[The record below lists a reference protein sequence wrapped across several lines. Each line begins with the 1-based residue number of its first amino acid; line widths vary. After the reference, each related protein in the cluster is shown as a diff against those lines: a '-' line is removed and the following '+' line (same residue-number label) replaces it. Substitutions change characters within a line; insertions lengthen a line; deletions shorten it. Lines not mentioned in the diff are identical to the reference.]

1 MSTKAR
7 KESPKSAN
15 KKILRSKIVGLFN
28 QNTAQALNY
37 KQISAQLGIT
47 DADQRKMISEVLEEL
62 LKNGQLVESD
72 RGKYKLKVRGGN
84 ITGTVHMTRTGAAYI
99 ITDEV
104 EEDVYINS
112 RNVNRALN
120 GDKVK
125 VYLYAHREGK
135 RLMGEIVEI
144 LEQRERTFVG
154 TIERSSGYYFMI
166 PDNRDMP
173 YDIFIHPRNLKG
185 AVEGQKVVARITDW
199 PASAKNPFGE
209 VVDIL
214 GVAGMHE
221 TETHAILA
229 EFELPYKFPE
239 SVLAQAESIEE
250 RIPDK
255 EIRSRRDFRETT
267 TFTIDPA
274 DAKDFDDAL
283 SIKKLENGNWEVGV
297 HIADVSYYVKPLSE
311 IDKEA
316 YARGTSVY
324 LVDRV
329 VPMLPERLSNEMCS
343 LKPDV
348 DRLCF
353 AAVFELNEQA
363 EILHQWFG
371 RTVIHSDRRF
381 SYEEAQ
387 KIIETGEGALSDEVL
402 ELHKLASILRENRF
416 KTGSFSFER
425 QEVKFYLD
433 ENGKPT
439 GVYFKEAKESNWL
452 IEEFM
457 LLANKKVA
465 ERIGK
470 VKQGQ
475 HAKTF
480 VYRIHDK
487 PNTDKLLTFSN
498 FIRQFGYSI
507 KTASHKSIANS
518 MNLLMTEVQG
528 KNEQYVIESLAI
540 RTMAKAK
547 YSTQNIGHYGL
558 SFEHYTHFTSPIRRY
573 PDLMVHRLLDKYL
586 NNAPSEDQKRI
597 EGMCVQSSQM
607 EERAVQAE
615 RASVKYKQVEFLQD
629 KIGQKFEGIISG
641 ISEWGFYVELTEN
654 HCEGMI
660 PMRDMDDDFYE
671 YDEKNYCLVG
681 VHTHRRFIIGQK
693 VMIEIAKTNLAKRQM
708 DFKLVETAEKD
719 ALPQK
724 SMGPGFKSPSRRKS
738 PGTRRR

>member
-1 MSTKAR
+1 MSRRTQ

-15 KKILRSKIVGLFN
+15 KKILRSKILGLFN

-37 KQISAQLGIT
+37 KQISAKLGLA
-47 DADQRKMISEVLEEL
+47 DMDQRKLISDVLEEL
-62 LKNGQLVESD
+62 LRNDQLIEIE
-72 RGKYKLKVRGGN
+72 RGKYKLKVRGGH
-84 ITGTVHMTRTGAAYI
+84 ITGTVQMTRSGAAYI

-104 EEDVYINS
+104 KEDVYINN

-125 VYLYAHREGK
+125 VYLYAKREGQ

-166 PDNRDMP
+166 PDNKDMP

-185 AVEGQKVVARITDW
+185 AEEGQKVVARITDW
-199 PASAKNPFGE
+199 PPSAKNPFGE
-209 VVDIL
+209 VVDVL
-214 GVAGMHE
+214 GAAGLHE

-239 SVLAQAESIEE
+239 NVLRQAEQVPGDITQQ
-250 RIPDK
+250 
-255 EIRSRRDFRETT
+255 EIKSRRDFREIN
-267 TFTIDPA
+267 TFTIDPG

-283 SIKKLENGNWEVGV
+283 SMSKLDNGNWEIGV
-297 HIADVSYYVKPLSE
+297 HIADVSHYVKPFSE

-329 VPMLPERLSNEMCS
+329 VPMLPERLSNDLCS
-343 LKPDV
+343 LKPHQ

-353 AAVFELNEQA
+353 SAVFEMNEQA
-363 EILHQWFG
+363 EVVNQWFG
-371 RTVIHSDRRF
+371 RTIIHSDRRF

-387 KIIETGEGALSDEVL
+387 QIIETGEGDLSTEIL
-402 ELHKLASILRENRF
+402 QFHKLASILRGNRF
-416 KTGSFSFER
+416 KRGSFSFER
-425 QEVKFYLD
+425 VEVKFYLD
-433 ENGKPT
+433 DKGKPT

-465 ERIGK
+465 ERMGK

-487 PNTDKLLTFSN
+487 PNAEKLLNFSN
-498 FIRQFGYSI
+498 FIHQFGYSI
-507 KTASHKSIANS
+507 KTASHKAIAES
-518 MNLLMTEVQG
+518 MNRLLTDIQG
-528 KNEQYVIESLAI
+528 KNEQYIIESLAI

-573 PDLMVHRLLDKYL
+573 PDLMVHRLLDMYL
-586 NNAPSEDQKRI
+586 HNEPSENQQKV
-597 EGMCVQSSQM
+597 EGMCIQSSMM
-607 EERAVQAE
+607 EERAVNAE
-615 RASVKYKQVEFLQD
+615 RASIKYKQVEFLQD
-629 KIGQKFEGIISG
+629 KVGQKFEGIISG
-641 ISEWGFYVELTEN
+641 ISEWGFFVELTEN
-654 HCEGMI
+654 HCEGMV

-681 VHTHRRFIIGQK
+681 AHTRRRFVIGQK
-693 VMIEIAKTNLAKRQM
+693 VTIEIARTNLAKRQM
-708 DFKLVETAEKD
+708 DFKLV
-719 ALPQK
+719 
-724 SMGPGFKSPSRRKS
+724 
-738 PGTRRR
+738 

>member
-1 MSTKAR
+1 MSR
-7 KESPKSAN
+7 RSQKESPKSAN
-15 KKILRSKIVGLFN
+15 KKILRSKILGIFN

-37 KQISAQLGIT
+37 KQISAKLGLA
-47 DADQRKMISEVLEEL
+47 DMDQRKLISDVLEEL
-62 LKNGQLVESD
+62 VRNDQLIEVE
-72 RGKYKLKVRGGN
+72 RGKYKLKVRGGH
-84 ITGTVHMTRTGAAYI
+84 ITGTVQMTRSGAAYI

-104 EEDVYINS
+104 KEDVYINN

-125 VYLYAHREGK
+125 VYLYAKREGQ

-166 PDNRDMP
+166 PDNKDMP

-185 AVEGQKVVARITDW
+185 AEEGQKVVARITDW
-199 PASAKNPFGE
+199 PPSAKNPFGE
-209 VVDIL
+209 VVDVL
-214 GVAGMHE
+214 GVAGLHE

-239 SVLAQAESIEE
+239 NVLRQAEQVPGDIT
-250 RIPDK
+250 DQ
-255 EIRSRRDFRETT
+255 EIKSRRDFREIK
-267 TFTIDPA
+267 TFTIDPG

-283 SIKKLENGNWEVGV
+283 SMSKLDNGNWEIGV
-297 HIADVSYYVKPLSE
+297 HIADVSYYVKPFSE

-329 VPMLPERLSNEMCS
+329 VPMLPERLSNDLCS
-343 LKPDV
+343 LKPNK

-353 AAVFELNEQA
+353 SAVFEMTEQA
-363 EILHQWFG
+363 QVVNQWFG

-387 KIIETGEGALSDEVL
+387 QIIETGEGDLSTEIL
-402 ELHKLASILRENRF
+402 QFHKLAAILRGDRF
-416 KTGSFSFER
+416 KRGSFSFER
-425 QEVKFYLD
+425 VEVKFYID
-433 ENGKPT
+433 DKGKPT
-439 GVYFKEAKESNWL
+439 GVYFKEARESNWL

-487 PNTDKLLTFSN
+487 PNAEKLLNFSN
-498 FIRQFGYSI
+498 FIHQFGYSI
-507 KTASHKSIANS
+507 KTASHKAIAES
-518 MNLLMTEVQG
+518 MNRLLTDIQG
-528 KNEQYVIESLAI
+528 KNEQYIIESLAI

-573 PDLMVHRLLDKYL
+573 PDLMVHRLLDMYL
-586 NNAPSEDQKRI
+586 HNEPSENQQKV
-597 EGMCVQSSQM
+597 EGMCIQSSMM

-629 KIGQKFEGIISG
+629 KLGQKFEGIISG

-654 HCEGMI
+654 HCEGMV

-681 VHTHRRFIIGQK
+681 AHTRRRFVIGQK
-693 VMIEIAKTNLAKRQM
+693 VTIEIARTNLAKRQM
-708 DFKLVETAEKD
+708 DFKLI
-719 ALPQK
+719 
-724 SMGPGFKSPSRRKS
+724 
-738 PGTRRR
+738 

>member
-1 MSTKAR
+1 MARRTR
-7 KESPKSAN
+7 KESSGSAS
-15 KKILRSKIVGLFN
+15 KKILRSKILGIFN

-37 KQISAQLGIT
+37 KQIGSKLGV
-47 DADQRKMISEVLEEL
+47 AEHDQRKLISGVLEEL
-62 LKNGQLVESD
+62 VQSGQLVEFE
-72 RGKYKLKVRGGN
+72 RGKYKLKVRGGH
-84 ITGTVHMTRTGAAYI
+84 IIGTVQMTRSGAAYI

-104 EEDVYINS
+104 KEDVYINN

-125 VYLYAHREGK
+125 VYLYAHREGQ

-154 TIERSSGYYFMI
+154 TIERSSGYYFLI

-185 AVEGQKVVARITDW
+185 AEEGQKVVARITDW
-199 PASAKNPFGE
+199 PPSAKNPFGE
-209 VVDIL
+209 VVDVL
-214 GVAGMHE
+214 GKAGLHE

-239 SVLAQAESIEE
+239 KVLIQADEVPGDIT
-250 RIPDK
+250 DT
-255 EIRSRRDFRETT
+255 EIKSRRDFREVT

-283 SIKKLENGNWEVGV
+283 SISRLPGGNWEIGV
-297 HIADVSYYVKPLSE
+297 HIADVSHYVKPFSE

-316 YARGTSVY
+316 FARGTSVY

-329 VPMLPERLSNEMCS
+329 VPMLPERLSNDLCS
-343 LKPDV
+343 LKPHQ
-348 DRLCF
+348 DRLCY
-353 AAVFELNEQA
+353 AAVFEMNDKA
-363 EILHQWFG
+363 EVLTQWFG
-371 RTVIHSDRRF
+371 RTIIHSDHRF

-387 KIIETGEGALSDEVL
+387 QIIETGEGELSGEML
-402 ELHKLASILRENRF
+402 QFHKLATILRANRF
-416 KTGSFSFER
+416 KQGSFSFER
-425 QEVKFYLD
+425 AEVKFYID

-475 HAKTF
+475 HARTF
-480 VYRIHDK
+480 VYRIHDR
-487 PNTDKLLTFSN
+487 PNAEKLISFSN
-498 FIRQFGYSI
+498 FVHQFGYSV
-507 KTASHKSIANS
+507 KTASHKSIAES
-518 MNLLMTEVQG
+518 MNRMLTDIRG
-528 KNEQYVIESLAI
+528 KNEQYIIESLAI

-547 YSTQNIGHYGL
+547 YSSQNIGHYGL

-586 NNAPSEDQKRI
+586 QNEPSENQQKI

-607 EERAVQAE
+607 EERAVNAE

-629 KIGQKFEGIISG
+629 KVGQRFEGIISG

-660 PMRDMDDDFYE
+660 PLRDMDDDFYE

-681 VHTHRRFIIGQK
+681 LHTRKRFVIGQK
-693 VMIEIAKTNLAKRQM
+693 VTIEIARTNLAKRQM
-708 DFKLVETAEKD
+708 DFKLV
-719 ALPQK
+719 
-724 SMGPGFKSPSRRKS
+724 
-738 PGTRRR
+738 

>member
-1 MSTKAR
+1 MQRRSK

-15 KKILRSKIVGLFN
+15 KKILRSKILDVFN
-28 QNTAQALNY
+28 KNTAQPLNY
-37 KQISAQLGIT
+37 KQVSAKLGLS
-47 DADQRKMISEVLEEL
+47 DAEQKKLISEVLDEL
-62 LKNGQLVESD
+62 LRSGQLNEVE
-72 RGKYKLKVRGGN
+72 RGKYRLKVRGGH
-84 ITGTVHMTRTGAAYI
+84 IIGTVQMTRSGAAYI

-104 EEDVYINS
+104 KEDVYINN

-125 VYLYAHREGK
+125 VYLYARREGQ
-135 RLMGEIVEI
+135 RLVGEIVEI

-185 AVEGQKVVARITDW
+185 AEEGQKVVARITEW
-199 PASAKNPFGE
+199 PPTAKNPFGE
-209 VVDIL
+209 VIDVL
-214 GVAGMHE
+214 GAAGLHE

-239 SVLAQAESIEE
+239 SVLHQAEMVPGEITA
-250 RIPDK
+250 K
-255 EIRSRRDFRETT
+255 EIQSRRDFRETT
-267 TFTIDPA
+267 TFTIDPG

-283 SIKKLENGNWEVGV
+283 SISKLENGNWEIGV
-297 HIADVSYYVKPLSE
+297 HIADVSHYVQPFSE

-316 YARGTSVY
+316 FSRGTSVY

-329 VPMLPERLSNEMCS
+329 VPMLPERLSNDLCS
-343 LKPDV
+343 LKPNV

-353 AAVFELNEQA
+353 SAVFEMNEQA
-363 EILHQWFG
+363 EVLSQWFG
-371 RTVIHSDRRF
+371 RTVIHSDQRF

-387 KIIETGEGALSDEVL
+387 QIIETGDGVLAAEVL
-402 ELHKLASILRENRF
+402 QFHKLATVLRQLRF
-416 KTGSFSFER
+416 KRGSFSFER
-425 QEVKFYLD
+425 VEVKFYID
-433 ENGKPT
+433 EKGKPT

-452 IEEFM
+452 VEEFM
-457 LLANKKVA
+457 LLANQKVA

-480 VYRIHDK
+480 VYRIHDR
-487 PNTDKLLTFSN
+487 PNAEKLLSFSN
-498 FIRQFGYSI
+498 FIRQFGLSI
-507 KTASHKSIANS
+507 KTASHKVIADS
-518 MNLLMTEVQG
+518 MNRLLTDIRG
-528 KNEQYVIESLAI
+528 KNEQYIIESLAI

-547 YSTQNIGHYGL
+547 YSTNNIGHYGL
-558 SFEHYTHFTSPIRRY
+558 SFDHYTHFTSPIRRY

-586 NNAPSEDQKRI
+586 HNDPSENQQKV
-597 EGMCVQSSQM
+597 EGMCIQSSMM
-607 EERAVQAE
+607 EDRAVSAE

-629 KIGQKFEGIISG
+629 KVGQKFEGIISG

-660 PMRDMDDDFYE
+660 PMRDLDDDFYE

-681 VHTHRRFIIGQK
+681 VQTRRRFVIGQK
-693 VMIEIAKTNLAKRQM
+693 VTIEIARTNLAKRQM
-708 DFKLVETAEKD
+708 DFKLV
-719 ALPQK
+719 
-724 SMGPGFKSPSRRKS
+724 
-738 PGTRRR
+738 

>member
-1 MSTKAR
+1 MSRRAR

-15 KKILRSKIVGLFN
+15 KKILRSKILGLFN
-28 QNTAQALNY
+28 QNTSQALNY
-37 KQISAQLGIT
+37 KQISAKLGLT
-47 DADQRKMISEVLEEL
+47 DADQRKQILDVMEEL
-62 LKNGQLVESD
+62 LRNDQLIEPE
-72 RGKYKLKVRGGN
+72 RGKYKLKVRSGH
-84 ITGTVHMTRTGAAYI
+84 ITGIVQMTRSGAAYI
-99 ITDEV
+99 ITDDV
-104 EEDVYINS
+104 DEDVYINN

-125 VYLYAHREGK
+125 VYLYARREGQ

-166 PDNRDMP
+166 PDNKDMP

-185 AVEGQKVVARITDW
+185 AEEGQKVVARITDW
-199 PASAKNPFGE
+199 PQSAKNPFGE
-209 VVDIL
+209 VIDVL
-214 GVAGMHE
+214 GIAGAHE

-229 EFELPYKFPE
+229 EFELPYKFPD
-239 SVLAQAESIEE
+239 SVLHQAELVPGAITDQEIE
-250 RIPDK
+250 
-255 EIRSRRDFRETT
+255 SRRDFRGVT
-267 TFTIDPA
+267 TFTIDPG

-283 SIKKLENGNWEVGV
+283 SLNKLSNGNWEIGV
-297 HIADVSYYVKPLSE
+297 HIADVSHYVKPFSE

-316 YARGTSVY
+316 FARGTSVY

-329 VPMLPERLSNEMCS
+329 VPMLPERLSNDLCS
-343 LKPDV
+343 LKPDT
-348 DRLCF
+348 DRLTF
-353 AAVFELNEQA
+353 SAVFEMNEQA
-363 EILHQWFG
+363 EVVSQWFG
-371 RTVIHSDRRF
+371 RTVIHSNRRF

-387 KIIETGEGALSDEVL
+387 QIIETGEGDLSAEIL
-402 ELHKLASILRENRF
+402 QFHKLASILRTNRF
-416 KTGSFSFER
+416 KQGSFSFER
-425 QEVKFYLD
+425 VEVKFYIN
-433 ENGKPT
+433 EIGKPT

-480 VYRIHDK
+480 VYRIHDR
-487 PNTDKLLTFSN
+487 PNAEKLVNFAN
-498 FIRQFGYSI
+498 FIHQFGYSV
-507 KTASHKSIANS
+507 KTASHKAIADS
-518 MNLLMTEVQG
+518 MNRLLTDIRG
-528 KNEQYVIESLAI
+528 KNEQYIIESLAI

-547 YSTQNIGHYGL
+547 YSTKNIGHYGL

-573 PDLMVHRLLDKYL
+573 PDLMVHRLLDMYL
-586 NNAPSEDQKRI
+586 RNEPSENQQRV
-597 EGMCVQSSQM
+597 EGMCIQSSSM
-607 EERAVQAE
+607 EERAVNAE

-629 KIGQKFEGIISG
+629 KVGQKFEGIISG

-660 PMRDMDDDFYE
+660 PMRDLSDDFYE

-681 VHTHRRFIIGQK
+681 VQTRRRFIIGQK
-693 VMIEIAKTNLAKRQM
+693 VTIEIARTNLSKRQM
-708 DFKLVETAEKD
+708 DFKLV
-719 ALPQK
+719 
-724 SMGPGFKSPSRRKS
+724 
-738 PGTRRR
+738 

>member
-1 MSTKAR
+1 MQRRSK
-7 KESPKSAN
+7 KESPQSAN
-15 KKILRSKIVGLFN
+15 KKILRSKILGIFN

-37 KQISAQLGIT
+37 KQISAKLGLS
-47 DADQRKMISEVLEEL
+47 DPDQKKLISDVLEEL
-62 LKNGQLVESD
+62 LRNGQLIEIE
-72 RGKYKLKVRGGN
+72 RGKYKLKVRGGH
-84 ITGTVHMTRTGAAYI
+84 ITGTVQMTRSGAAYI

-104 EEDVYINS
+104 KEDVYINN

-125 VYLYAHREGK
+125 VYLYARREGQ

-154 TIERSSGYYFMI
+154 TIERSSGYYFLI

-185 AVEGQKVVARITDW
+185 AIEGQKVVARITDW
-199 PASAKNPFGE
+199 PPSAKNPFGE
-209 VVDIL
+209 VVDVL
-214 GVAGMHE
+214 GVAGLHE

-239 SVLAQAESIEE
+239 NVLRQAETV
-250 RIPDK
+250 PG
-255 EIRSRRDFRETT
+255 EITAQEIKSRRDFRQTT
-267 TFTIDPA
+267 TFTIDPG

-283 SIKKLENGNWEVGV
+283 SISKLDNGNWEIGV
-297 HIADVSYYVKPLSE
+297 HIADVSHYVKPFSE

-329 VPMLPERLSNEMCS
+329 VPMLPERLSNDLCS
-343 LKPDV
+343 LKPHL

-353 AAVFELNEQA
+353 SAVFEMTGQA
-363 EILHQWFG
+363 EVVNQWFG

-387 KIIETGEGALSDEVL
+387 QIIETGEGDLSAEIL
-402 ELHKLASILRENRF
+402 QFHKLASILRGERF
-416 KTGSFSFER
+416 KRGSFSFER
-425 QEVKFYLD
+425 VEVKFYID
-433 ENGKPT
+433 EKGKPT
-439 GVYFKEAKESNWL
+439 GVYFKEAKDSNWL

-475 HAKTF
+475 RAKTF
-480 VYRIHDK
+480 VYRIHDR
-487 PNTDKLLTFSN
+487 PNAEKLINFSN
-498 FIRQFGYSI
+498 FIRQFGYSV
-507 KTASHKSIANS
+507 KTASHKSIADS
-518 MNLLMTEVQG
+518 MNKLLTDIQG
-528 KNEQYVIESLAI
+528 KNEQYIIESLAI

-573 PDLMVHRLLDKYL
+573 PDLMVHRLLDMYL
-586 NNAPSEDQKRI
+586 HNDPSENQQKI
-597 EGMCVQSSQM
+597 EGMCIQSSMM
-607 EERAVQAE
+607 EDRAVSAE

-654 HCEGMI
+654 HCEGMV

-681 VHTHRRFIIGQK
+681 AQTRRRFVIGQK
-693 VMIEIAKTNLAKRQM
+693 VNIEIARTNLAKRQM
-708 DFKLVETAEKD
+708 DFRLV
-719 ALPQK
+719 
-724 SMGPGFKSPSRRKS
+724 
-738 PGTRRR
+738 

>member
-1 MSTKAR
+1 
-7 KESPKSAN
+7 
-15 KKILRSKIVGLFN
+15 
-28 QNTAQALNY
+28 
-37 KQISAQLGIT
+37 
-47 DADQRKMISEVLEEL
+47 
-62 LKNGQLVESD
+62 
-72 RGKYKLKVRGGN
+72 
-84 ITGTVHMTRTGAAYI
+84 MTRSGAAYI

-104 EEDVYINS
+104 KEDVYINN

-125 VYLYAHREGK
+125 VYLYARREGQ
-135 RLMGEIVEI
+135 RLVGEIVEI

-185 AVEGQKVVARITDW
+185 AEEGQKVVARITEW
-199 PASAKNPFGE
+199 PPTAKNPFGE
-209 VVDIL
+209 VIDVL
-214 GVAGMHE
+214 GAAGLHE

-239 SVLAQAESIEE
+239 SVLHQAELVPGEITA
-250 RIPDK
+250 K
-255 EIRSRRDFRETT
+255 EIQSRRDFRETT
-267 TFTIDPA
+267 TFTIDPG

-283 SIKKLENGNWEVGV
+283 SISKLENGNWEIGV
-297 HIADVSYYVKPLSE
+297 HIADVSHYVQPFSE

-316 YARGTSVY
+316 FSRGTSVY

-329 VPMLPERLSNEMCS
+329 VPMLPERLSNDLCS
-343 LKPDV
+343 LKPNV

-353 AAVFELNEQA
+353 SAVFEMNEQA
-363 EILHQWFG
+363 EVLSQWFG
-371 RTVIHSDRRF
+371 RTVIHSDQRF

-387 KIIETGEGALSDEVL
+387 QIIETGDGVLAAEVL
-402 ELHKLASILRENRF
+402 QFHKLATVLRQLRF
-416 KTGSFSFER
+416 KRGSFSFER
-425 QEVKFYLD
+425 VEVKFYID
-433 ENGKPT
+433 EKGKPT

-452 IEEFM
+452 VEEFM
-457 LLANKKVA
+457 LLANQKVA

-480 VYRIHDK
+480 VYRIHDR
-487 PNTDKLLTFSN
+487 PNAEKLLSFSN
-498 FIRQFGYSI
+498 FIRQFGLSI
-507 KTASHKSIANS
+507 KTASHKVIADS
-518 MNLLMTEVQG
+518 MNRLLTDIRG
-528 KNEQYVIESLAI
+528 KNEQYIIESLAI

-547 YSTQNIGHYGL
+547 YSTNNIGHYGL
-558 SFEHYTHFTSPIRRY
+558 SFDHYTHFTSPIRRY

-586 NNAPSEDQKRI
+586 HNDPSENQQKV
-597 EGMCVQSSQM
+597 EGMCIQSSMM
-607 EERAVQAE
+607 EDRAVSAE

-629 KIGQKFEGIISG
+629 KVGQKFEGIISG

-660 PMRDMDDDFYE
+660 PMRDLDDDFYE

-681 VHTHRRFIIGQK
+681 VQTRRRFVIGQK
-693 VMIEIAKTNLAKRQM
+693 VTIEIARTNLAKRQM
-708 DFKLVETAEKD
+708 DFKLV
-719 ALPQK
+719 
-724 SMGPGFKSPSRRKS
+724 
-738 PGTRRR
+738 

>member
-1 MSTKAR
+1 MTGRTR

-15 KKILRSKIVGLFN
+15 KKILRSKILGIFN

-37 KQISAQLGIT
+37 KQISAKLGLT
-47 DADQRKMISEVLEEL
+47 DTDQRKLISDVLDEL
-62 LKNGQLVESD
+62 LRSGQLIEFE
-72 RGKYKLKVRGGN
+72 RGKYKLKVRGGH
-84 ITGTVHMTRTGAAYI
+84 ITGTVQMTRSGAAYI

-104 EEDVYINS
+104 KEEVYINN

-125 VYLYAHREGK
+125 VYLYAHREGQ

-154 TIERSSGYYFMI
+154 TIERSSGYYFLI

-185 AVEGQKVVARITDW
+185 AEEGQKVVARITDW
-199 PASAKNPFGE
+199 PPSAKNPFGE
-209 VVDIL
+209 VVDVL
-214 GVAGMHE
+214 GAAGLHE

-239 SVLAQAESIEE
+239 NVLRQADLV
-250 RIPDK
+250 PG
-255 EIRSRRDFRETT
+255 EITDQEIKSRRDFREIA
-267 TFTIDPA
+267 TFTIDPG

-283 SIKKLENGNWEVGV
+283 SLNKLANGNWEIGV
-297 HIADVSYYVKPLSE
+297 HIADVSYYVKPFSE

-316 YARGTSVY
+316 FARGTSVY

-329 VPMLPERLSNEMCS
+329 VPMLPERLSNDLCS
-343 LKPDV
+343 LKPHK

-353 AAVFELNEQA
+353 SAVFEMNEQA
-363 EILHQWFG
+363 EIVNQWFG

-387 KIIETGEGALSDEVL
+387 QIIETGEGDLSAEIL
-402 ELHKLASILRENRF
+402 QFHKLASIMRAKRF
-416 KTGSFSFER
+416 KQGSFSFER
-425 QEVKFYLD
+425 VEVKFYID
-433 ENGKPT
+433 DKGKPT

-465 ERIGK
+465 EKIGK

-475 HAKTF
+475 RAKTF
-480 VYRIHDK
+480 VYRIHDR
-487 PNTDKLLTFSN
+487 PNAEKLINFSN
-498 FIRQFGYSI
+498 FVHQFGYSV
-507 KTASHKSIANS
+507 KTASHKTIADS
-518 MNLLMTEVQG
+518 MNRLLTDIRG
-528 KNEQYVIESLAI
+528 KNEEYIIESLAI

-573 PDLMVHRLLDKYL
+573 PDLMVHRLLDMYL
-586 NNAPSEDQKRI
+586 HNEPSENQQKV
-597 EGMCVQSSQM
+597 EGMCIQSSQM
-607 EERAVQAE
+607 EERAVNAE

-629 KIGQKFEGIISG
+629 KVGQKFEGIISG
-641 ISEWGFYVELTEN
+641 ISEWGFFVELTEN

-681 VHTHRRFIIGQK
+681 VHTRRRFTIGQK
-693 VMIEIAKTNLAKRQM
+693 VTIEIARTNLAKRQM
-708 DFKLVETAEKD
+708 DFKLI
-719 ALPQK
+719 
-724 SMGPGFKSPSRRKS
+724 
-738 PGTRRR
+738 

>member
-1 MSTKAR
+1 MVRRTQ
-7 KESPKSAN
+7 KENPKSAT
-15 KKILRSKIVGLFN
+15 KKILRSKILGLFN
-28 QNTAQALNY
+28 QNTAQVLNY
-37 KQISAQLGIT
+37 KQISAKLGLT
-47 DADQRKMISEVLEEL
+47 DSDQRKLISDVLEEL
-62 LKNGQLVESD
+62 LRSGQLIEVE
-72 RGKYKLKVRGGN
+72 RGKFKLKVHGGH
-84 ITGTVHMTRTGAAYI
+84 IIGTVQMTRSGAAYI

-104 EEDVYINS
+104 KEDVYINN

-125 VYLYAHREGK
+125 VYLYARREGQ

-154 TIERSSGYYFMI
+154 TIERSSGYYFLI

-185 AVEGQKVVARITDW
+185 AEEGQKVVARITDW
-199 PASAKNPFGE
+199 PPSAKNPFGE
-209 VVDIL
+209 VVDVL
-214 GVAGMHE
+214 GAAGLHE

-239 SVLAQAESIEE
+239 NVLRQAELVQG
-250 RIPDK
+250 
-255 EIRSRRDFRETT
+255 EITDQDIKSRRDFREIT
-267 TFTIDPA
+267 TFTIDPG

-283 SIKKLENGNWEVGV
+283 SLNKLASGNWEIGV
-297 HIADVSYYVKPLSE
+297 HIADVSHYVKPFSE

-316 YARGTSVY
+316 FARGTSVY

-329 VPMLPERLSNEMCS
+329 VPMLPEHLSNDLCS
-343 LKPDV
+343 LKPHQ

-353 AAVFELNEQA
+353 SAVFEMDEQA
-363 EILHQWFG
+363 EVVNQWFG

-387 KIIETGEGALSDEVL
+387 QIIETGEGDLSTEIL
-402 ELHKLASILRENRF
+402 QFHKLASILRVNRF
-416 KTGSFSFER
+416 KRGSFSFER
-425 QEVKFYLD
+425 VEVKFYID
-433 ENGKPT
+433 DKGKPT
-439 GVYFKEAKESNWL
+439 GVYFQEAKDSNWL

-475 HAKTF
+475 RAKTF
-480 VYRIHDK
+480 VYRIHDR
-487 PNTDKLLTFSN
+487 PNAEKLHNFSN
-498 FIRQFGYSI
+498 FIHQFGYSI
-507 KTASHKSIANS
+507 KTASHKAIADS
-518 MNLLMTEVQG
+518 MNQLLADIQG
-528 KNEQYVIESLAI
+528 KNEQYIIESLAI

-573 PDLMVHRLLDKYL
+573 PDLMVHRLLDMYL
-586 NNAPSEDQKRI
+586 HNEPSENQQKV
-597 EGMCVQSSQM
+597 EGMCIQSSMM
-607 EERAVQAE
+607 EDRAVNAE

-629 KIGQKFEGIISG
+629 KVGQKLEGIISG
-641 ISEWGFYVELTEN
+641 ISEWGFFVELTEN
-654 HCEGMI
+654 HCEGMV

-681 VHTHRRFIIGQK
+681 AHTRRRFVIGQK
-693 VMIEIAKTNLAKRQM
+693 VTIEIARTNLAKRQM
-708 DFKLVETAEKD
+708 DFKLI
-719 ALPQK
+719 
-724 SMGPGFKSPSRRKS
+724 
-738 PGTRRR
+738 

>member
-1 MSTKAR
+1 MGRRTQ
-7 KESPKSAN
+7 KESPKSAA
-15 KKILRSKIVGLFN
+15 KKILRSKILGLFN

-37 KQISAQLGIT
+37 KQISAKLGLT
-47 DADQRKMISEVLEEL
+47 DQGQRKLISDVLEEL
-62 LKNGQLVESD
+62 LRSGQLVEFE
-72 RGKYKLKVRGGN
+72 RGKYKLKVRGGH
-84 ITGTVHMTRTGAAYI
+84 IIGTVQMTRSGAAYI

-104 EEDVYINS
+104 KEDVYINN

-120 GDKVK
+120 GDTVK
-125 VYLYAHREGK
+125 VYLYAKREGQ

-166 PDNRDMP
+166 PDNKDMP
-173 YDIFIHPRNLKG
+173 YDIFIHPRDLKG
-185 AVEGQKVVARITDW
+185 AEEGQKVVARITEW
-199 PASAKNPFGE
+199 PPTAKNPFGE
-209 VVDIL
+209 VIDVL
-214 GVAGMHE
+214 GIAGQHE

-239 SVLAQAESIEE
+239 SVLQQAEQVPGKITEQ
-250 RIPDK
+250 
-255 EIRSRRDFRETT
+255 EIKSRRDFRGVT
-267 TFTIDPA
+267 TFTIDPG

-283 SIKKLENGNWEVGV
+283 SLSKLENGNWEIGV
-297 HIADVSYYVKPLSE
+297 HIADVSHYVRPFSE

-316 YARGTSVY
+316 YSRGTSVY

-329 VPMLPERLSNEMCS
+329 VPMLPERLSNDLCS
-343 LKPDV
+343 LKPNQ

-353 AAVFELNEQA
+353 SAVFEMNEKA
-363 EILHQWFG
+363 EVLSQWFG
-371 RTVIHSDRRF
+371 RTIIHSDQRF

-387 KIIETGEGALSDEVL
+387 QIIETGEGVLSL
-402 ELHKLASILRENRF
+402 EILQFHKLATILRNERF
-416 KTGSFSFER
+416 KKGSFSFER
-425 QEVKFYLD
+425 VEVKFYID

-439 GVYFKEAKESNWL
+439 GVYFKEARESNWL

-475 HAKTF
+475 KPKTF
-480 VYRIHDK
+480 VYRIHDR
-487 PNTDKLLTFSN
+487 PNAEKLINFSN
-498 FIRQFGYSI
+498 FIHQFGYSV
-507 KTASHKSIANS
+507 KTASHKAIADS
-518 MNLLMTEVQG
+518 MNRLLTEIRG
-528 KNEQYVIESLAI
+528 KNEQYIIESLAI

-547 YSTQNIGHYGL
+547 YSTNNIGHYGL

-573 PDLMVHRLLDKYL
+573 PDLMVHRLLQRYL
-586 NNAPSEDQKRI
+586 NNEPSEDQKKV
-597 EGMCVQSSQM
+597 EGMCVQSSSM
-607 EERAVQAE
+607 EERAVMAE

-641 ISEWGFYVELTEN
+641 ITEWGFYVELTEN

-671 YDEKNYCLVG
+671 YDEKNYCLTG

-693 VMIEIAKTNLAKRQM
+693 VTVEIAKTNLAKRQM
-708 DFKLVETAEKD
+708 DFKLV
-719 ALPQK
+719 
-724 SMGPGFKSPSRRKS
+724 
-738 PGTRRR
+738 

>member
-1 MSTKAR
+1 M
-7 KESPKSAN
+7 
-15 KKILRSKIVGLFN
+15 LGLFN

-37 KQISAQLGIT
+37 KQISAKLGLA
-47 DADQRKMISEVLEEL
+47 DMDQRKLISDVLEEL
-62 LKNGQLVESD
+62 VRNDQLIEIE
-72 RGKYKLKVRGGN
+72 RGKYKLKVRGGH
-84 ITGTVHMTRTGAAYI
+84 IIGTVQMTRSGAAYI

-104 EEDVYINS
+104 KEDVYINN

-125 VYLYAHREGK
+125 VYLYAKREGQ

-166 PDNRDMP
+166 PDNKDMP

-185 AVEGQKVVARITDW
+185 AEEGQKVVARITDW
-199 PASAKNPFGE
+199 PPSAKNPFGE
-209 VVDIL
+209 VVDVL
-214 GVAGMHE
+214 GVAGLHE

-239 SVLAQAESIEE
+239 NVLRQAEQVPGDITQQ
-250 RIPDK
+250 
-255 EIRSRRDFRETT
+255 EIKSRRDFREIN
-267 TFTIDPA
+267 TFTIDPG

-283 SIKKLENGNWEVGV
+283 SMSKLDNGNWEIGV
-297 HIADVSYYVKPLSE
+297 HIADVSHYVKPFSE

-329 VPMLPERLSNEMCS
+329 VPMLPERLSNDLCS
-343 LKPDV
+343 LKPHQ

-353 AAVFELNEQA
+353 SAVFEMNEQA
-363 EILHQWFG
+363 EVVNQWFG
-371 RTVIHSDRRF
+371 RTIIHSDRRF

-387 KIIETGEGALSDEVL
+387 QIIETGEGDLSTEIL
-402 ELHKLASILRENRF
+402 QFHKLASILRGNRF
-416 KTGSFSFER
+416 KRGSFSFER
-425 QEVKFYLD
+425 VEVKFYLD
-433 ENGKPT
+433 DKGKPT

-465 ERIGK
+465 ERMGK

-487 PNTDKLLTFSN
+487 PNAEKLLNFSN
-498 FIRQFGYSI
+498 FIHQFGYSI
-507 KTASHKSIANS
+507 KTASHKAIAES
-518 MNLLMTEVQG
+518 MNRLLTDIQG
-528 KNEQYVIESLAI
+528 KNEQYIIESLAI

-573 PDLMVHRLLDKYL
+573 PDLMVHRLLDMYL
-586 NNAPSEDQKRI
+586 HNEPSENQQKV
-597 EGMCVQSSQM
+597 EGMCIQSSMM
-607 EERAVQAE
+607 EERAVSAE
-615 RASVKYKQVEFLQD
+615 RASIKYKQVEFLQD
-629 KIGQKFEGIISG
+629 KVGQKFEGIISG
-641 ISEWGFYVELTEN
+641 ISEWGFFVELTEN
-654 HCEGMI
+654 HCEGMV

-681 VHTHRRFIIGQK
+681 AHTHRRFVIGQK
-693 VMIEIAKTNLAKRQM
+693 VTIEIARTNLAKRQM
-708 DFKLVETAEKD
+708 DFKLV
-719 ALPQK
+719 
-724 SMGPGFKSPSRRKS
+724 
-738 PGTRRR
+738 

>member
-1 MSTKAR
+1 MVDHAKDEHLLWYILQAHEIICRPGNSTL
-7 KESPKSAN
+7 SD
-15 KKILRSKIVGLFN
+15 LTFLGLFN

-37 KQISAQLGIT
+37 KQISAKLGLA
-47 DADQRKMISEVLEEL
+47 DLDQRKLISDVLEEL
-62 LKNGQLVESD
+62 VRNDQLIEVE
-72 RGKYKLKVRGGN
+72 RGKYKLKVRGGH
-84 ITGTVHMTRTGAAYI
+84 ITGTVQMTRSGAAYI

-104 EEDVYINS
+104 KEDVYINN

-125 VYLYAHREGK
+125 VYLYAKREGQ

-166 PDNRDMP
+166 PDNKDMP

-185 AVEGQKVVARITDW
+185 AEEGQKVVARITDW
-199 PASAKNPFGE
+199 PATAKNPFGE
-209 VVDIL
+209 VVDVL
-214 GVAGMHE
+214 GAAGLHE

-239 SVLAQAESIEE
+239 NVLRQAEQVAGDITDEE
-250 RIPDK
+250 IK
-255 EIRSRRDFRETT
+255 SRRDFREIK
-267 TFTIDPA
+267 TFTIDPG

-283 SIKKLENGNWEVGV
+283 SMSKLDNGNWEIGV
-297 HIADVSYYVKPLSE
+297 HIADVSHYVKPFSE

-329 VPMLPERLSNEMCS
+329 VPMLPERLSNDLCS
-343 LKPDV
+343 LKPHQ

-353 AAVFELNEQA
+353 SAVFEITEQA
-363 EILHQWFG
+363 EVVNQWFG
-371 RTVIHSDRRF
+371 RTAIHSDRRF

-387 KIIETGEGALSDEVL
+387 QIIETGEGDLSTEIL
-402 ELHKLASILRENRF
+402 QFHKLASILRGNRF
-416 KTGSFSFER
+416 KRGSFSFER
-425 QEVKFYLD
+425 VEVKFNID
-433 ENGKPT
+433 DKGKPT

-487 PNTDKLLTFSN
+487 PNAEKLLNFSN
-498 FIRQFGYSI
+498 FIHQFGYSV
-507 KTASHKSIANS
+507 KTASHKAIAES
-518 MNLLMTEVQG
+518 MNRLLTDIQG
-528 KNEQYVIESLAI
+528 KNEQYIIESLAI

-573 PDLMVHRLLDKYL
+573 PDLMVHRLLDMYL
-586 NNAPSEDQKRI
+586 HNEPSENQRKV
-597 EGMCVQSSQM
+597 EGMCIQSSMM
-607 EERAVQAE
+607 EDRAVQAE

-629 KIGQKFEGIISG
+629 KVGQKFEGIISG
-641 ISEWGFYVELTEN
+641 ISEWGFYVELTKN
-654 HCEGMI
+654 HCEGMV

-681 VHTHRRFIIGQK
+681 AHTRRRFVIGQK
-693 VMIEIAKTNLAKRQM
+693 VTIEIARTNLAKRQM
-708 DFKLVETAEKD
+708 DFKLI
-719 ALPQK
+719 
-724 SMGPGFKSPSRRKS
+724 
-738 PGTRRR
+738 

>member
-1 MSTKAR
+1 MGRRTQ
-7 KESPKSAN
+7 KESPQSAA
-15 KKILRSKIVGLFN
+15 KKILRSKILGLFN

-37 KQISAQLGIT
+37 KQISAKLGLT
-47 DADQRKMISEVLEEL
+47 DQGQRKLISDVLEEL
-62 LKNGQLVESD
+62 LRSGQLVEFE
-72 RGKYKLKVRGGN
+72 RGKYKLKVRGGH
-84 ITGTVHMTRTGAAYI
+84 IIGTVQMTRSGAAYI

-104 EEDVYINS
+104 KEDVYINN

-120 GDKVK
+120 GDTVK
-125 VYLYAHREGK
+125 VYLYAKREGQ

-166 PDNRDMP
+166 PDNKDMP
-173 YDIFIHPRNLKG
+173 YDIFIHPRDLKG
-185 AVEGQKVVARITDW
+185 AEEGQKVVARITEW
-199 PASAKNPFGE
+199 PPTAKNPFGE
-209 VVDIL
+209 VIDVL
-214 GVAGMHE
+214 GIAGQHE

-239 SVLAQAESIEE
+239 SVLQQAEQVPGKITEQ
-250 RIPDK
+250 
-255 EIRSRRDFRETT
+255 EIKSRRDFRGVT
-267 TFTIDPA
+267 TFTIDPG

-283 SIKKLENGNWEVGV
+283 SLSKLENGNWEIGV
-297 HIADVSYYVKPLSE
+297 HIADVSHYVRPFSE

-316 YARGTSVY
+316 YSRGTSVY

-329 VPMLPERLSNEMCS
+329 VPMLPERLSNDLCS
-343 LKPDV
+343 LKPNQ

-353 AAVFELNEQA
+353 SAVFEMNEKA
-363 EILHQWFG
+363 EVLSQWFG
-371 RTVIHSDRRF
+371 RTIIHSDQRF

-387 KIIETGEGALSDEVL
+387 QIIETGEGVLSL
-402 ELHKLASILRENRF
+402 EILQFHKLATILRNERF
-416 KTGSFSFER
+416 KKGSFSFER
-425 QEVKFYLD
+425 VEVKFYID

-439 GVYFKEAKESNWL
+439 GVYFKEARESNWL

-475 HAKTF
+475 KPKTF
-480 VYRIHDK
+480 VYRIHDR
-487 PNTDKLLTFSN
+487 PNAEKLINFSN
-498 FIRQFGYSI
+498 FIHQFGYSV
-507 KTASHKSIANS
+507 KTASHKAIADS
-518 MNLLMTEVQG
+518 MNRLLTEIRG
-528 KNEQYVIESLAI
+528 KNEQYIIESLAI

-547 YSTQNIGHYGL
+547 YSTNNIGHYGL

-573 PDLMVHRLLDKYL
+573 PDLMVHRLLQRYL
-586 NNAPSEDQKRI
+586 NNEPSEDQKKV
-597 EGMCVQSSQM
+597 EGMCVQSSSM
-607 EERAVQAE
+607 EERAVMAE

-641 ISEWGFYVELTEN
+641 ITEWGFYVELTEN

-671 YDEKNYCLVG
+671 YDEKNYCLTG

-693 VMIEIAKTNLAKRQM
+693 VTVEIAKTNLAKRQM
-708 DFKLVETAEKD
+708 DFKLV
-719 ALPQK
+719 
-724 SMGPGFKSPSRRKS
+724 
-738 PGTRRR
+738 

>member
-1 MSTKAR
+1 MQRRSK

-15 KKILRSKIVGLFN
+15 KKILRSKILDVFN
-28 QNTAQALNY
+28 KNTAQPLNY
-37 KQISAQLGIT
+37 KQVSAQLGLS
-47 DADQRKMISEVLEEL
+47 DVEQKKLISEVLDEL
-62 LKNGQLVESD
+62 LRSGQLTEVD
-72 RGKYKLKVRGGN
+72 RGKYRLKVRGGH
-84 ITGTVHMTRTGAAYI
+84 IIGTVQMTRSGAAYI

-104 EEDVYINS
+104 NEDVYINN

-125 VYLYAHREGK
+125 VYLYARREGQ
-135 RLMGEIVEI
+135 RLVGEIVEI

-185 AVEGQKVVARITDW
+185 AEEGQKVVARITEW
-199 PASAKNPFGE
+199 PPTAKNPFGE
-209 VVDIL
+209 VIDVL
-214 GVAGMHE
+214 GAAGLHE

-239 SVLAQAESIEE
+239 SVLHQAEMVPGEITA
-250 RIPDK
+250 K
-255 EIRSRRDFRETT
+255 EIHSRRDFREAF
-267 TFTIDPA
+267 TFTIDPG

-283 SIKKLENGNWEVGV
+283 SITRLENGNWEIGV
-297 HIADVSYYVKPLSE
+297 HIADVSHYVQPFSE

-316 YARGTSVY
+316 FSRGTSVY

-329 VPMLPERLSNEMCS
+329 VPMLPERLSNDLCS
-343 LKPDV
+343 LKPNV

-353 AAVFELNEQA
+353 SAVFEMNEQA
-363 EILHQWFG
+363 EVLSQWFG
-371 RTVIHSDRRF
+371 RTVIHSDQRF

-387 KIIETGEGALSDEVL
+387 QIIETGEGVLAAEVL
-402 ELHKLASILRENRF
+402 QFHKLASVLRQLRF
-416 KTGSFSFER
+416 KRGSFSFER
-425 QEVKFYLD
+425 VEVKFYID
-433 ENGKPT
+433 EKGKPT

-452 IEEFM
+452 VEEFM
-457 LLANKKVA
+457 LLANQKVA

-480 VYRIHDK
+480 VYRIHDR
-487 PNTDKLLTFSN
+487 PNAEKLLSFSN
-498 FIRQFGYSI
+498 FIRQFGLSI
-507 KTASHKSIANS
+507 KTASHKVIADS
-518 MNLLMTEVQG
+518 MNRLLTDIRG
-528 KNEQYVIESLAI
+528 KNEQYIIESLAI

-547 YSTQNIGHYGL
+547 YSTNNIGHYGL
-558 SFEHYTHFTSPIRRY
+558 SFDHYTHFTSPIRRY

-586 NNAPSEDQKRI
+586 HNDPSENQQKV
-597 EGMCVQSSQM
+597 EGMCIQSSMM
-607 EERAVQAE
+607 EDRAVSAE
-615 RASVKYKQVEFLQD
+615 RASVKYKQVEFLQE

-660 PMRDMDDDFYE
+660 PMRDLDDDFYE

-681 VHTHRRFIIGQK
+681 VQTRRRFIIGQK
-693 VMIEIAKTNLAKRQM
+693 VTVEIARTNLAKRQM
-708 DFKLVETAEKD
+708 DFKLV
-719 ALPQK
+719 
-724 SMGPGFKSPSRRKS
+724 
-738 PGTRRR
+738 

>member
-1 MSTKAR
+1 MQRRTR

-15 KKILRSKIVGLFN
+15 KKILRSKIFGLFN

-37 KQISAQLGIT
+37 KQISARLGLT
-47 DADQRKMISEVLEEL
+47 DPDQRKMISDALEEL
-62 LKNGQLVESD
+62 LSSGQLIEFE
-72 RGKYKLKVRGGN
+72 RGKYKLKVRGGH
-84 ITGTVHMTRTGAAYI
+84 ITGTVQMTRSGAAYI

-104 EEDVYINS
+104 KEDVYINN

-125 VYLYAHREGK
+125 VYLYAKREGQ

-166 PDNRDMP
+166 PDNKDMP

-185 AVEGQKVVARITDW
+185 AEEGQKVVARITDW
-199 PASAKNPFGE
+199 PATAKNPFGE
-209 VVDIL
+209 VVDVL
-214 GVAGMHE
+214 GVAGLHE

-239 SVLAQAESIEE
+239 NVLRQAELVPGDIT
-250 RIPDK
+250 DQ
-255 EIRSRRDFRETT
+255 EIKSRRDFREAT
-267 TFTIDPA
+267 TFTIDPG

-283 SIKKLENGNWEVGV
+283 SLNRLAGGNWEIGV
-297 HIADVSYYVKPLSE
+297 HIADVSHYVRPFSE

-316 YARGTSVY
+316 FSRGTSVY

-329 VPMLPERLSNEMCS
+329 VPMLPERLSNNLCS
-343 LKPDV
+343 LKPHQ
-348 DRLCF
+348 DRLTYS
-353 AAVFELNEQA
+353 AVFEMNEQA
-363 EILHQWFG
+363 EVLNQWFG
-371 RTVIHSDRRF
+371 RTIIHSNHRF

-387 KIIETGEGALSDEVL
+387 QVIETGEGDLSAEIL
-402 ELHKLASILRENRF
+402 QFHKLASILRENRF
-416 KTGSFSFER
+416 KQGSFSFER
-425 QEVKFYLD
+425 VEVKFYID
-433 ENGKPT
+433 EQGKPT

-470 VKQGQ
+470 VRQGQ
-475 HAKTF
+475 RPKTF
-480 VYRIHDK
+480 VYRIHDR
-487 PNTDKLLTFSN
+487 PNAEKLHNFSN
-498 FIRQFGYSI
+498 FIHQFGYTV
-507 KTASHKSIANS
+507 KTASHKTIADS
-518 MNLLMTEVQG
+518 MNRLLTDIRG
-528 KNEQYVIESLAI
+528 KNEQYIIESLAI
-540 RTMAKAK
+540 RTMARAK

-573 PDLMVHRLLDKYL
+573 PDLMVHRLLDSYL
-586 NNAPSEDQKRI
+586 QNEPSENQQKV
-597 EGMCVQSSQM
+597 EGMCIQSSNM
-607 EERAVQAE
+607 EERAMNAE

-629 KIGQKFEGIISG
+629 KVGQKFEGIISG

-654 HCEGMI
+654 HCEGMV
-660 PMRDMDDDFYE
+660 PMRDMTDDFYE

-681 VHTHRRFIIGQK
+681 AHTRRRFVIGQK
-693 VMIEIAKTNLAKRQM
+693 VTIEIARTNLAKRQM
-708 DFKLVETAEKD
+708 DFKLV
-719 ALPQK
+719 
-724 SMGPGFKSPSRRKS
+724 
-738 PGTRRR
+738 